1 MPERRYKLLFFIAHL
16 LFSIVRLVY
25 EQRYKRSHATTQVNR
40 VTTQEKVLLGG
51 VAMSYLVPNG
61 FWLFSNRLTFAQL
74 GLRPWM
80 RLSGFFISLASI
92 GFFAW
97 VHKTLGDNWSP
108 TLEIRNQHELI
119 EDGPYVA
126 VRHPMY
132 TAIYGYYIGLI
143 PLMNNWFPGLMTLL
157 GFTAMYVGR
166 VDHEEQ
172 LMRDQFGTAYEE
184 YTQRTGRLLPRWPV
198 RK

>member
-1 MPERRYKLLFFIAHL
+1 MPERRYKLLFVITHMLFI
-16 LFSIVRLVY
+16 IVRLVY
-25 EQRYKRSHATTQVNR
+25 GQRYKRSHAITRVNR

-51 VAMSYLVPNG
+51 VAVSYFVPNG
-61 FWLFSNRLTFAQL
+61 FWLFSNRLKFAQL

-80 RLSGFFISLASI
+80 RLSGLFISLASI

-119 EDGPYVA
+119 EDGPYA
-126 VRHPMY
+126 TVRHPMY

-143 PLMNNWFPGLMTLL
+143 PLMNNWFPGLIALL
-157 GFTAMYVGR
+157 GFTALYVGR

-172 LMRDQFGTAYEE
+172 LMREQFGAAYEE
-184 YTQRTGRLLPRWPV
+184 YAQRTGRLLPRWQP
-198 RK
+198 RE